1 MLNSRTEQINVSMD
15 LTKVVNESSHM
26 IINDIS
32 MEYQENRNI
41 EGDDKGNKIL
51 SNIEAECYKFRY

>member
-1 MLNSRTEQINVSMD
+1 MD